1 MSLNLFDTSEN
12 TERPLPPLAE
22 RMRPTSLED
31 FVGQED
37 LAGKNK
43 ILYNALRNKQLFS
56 LIFWGPPGSG
66 KTTLAKICAEA
77 MDAKFFQLSAVSSG
91 VKEVRKI
98 IQQAEIRRKQ
108 SGETILF
115 IDEIHR
121 FNKAQ
126 QDALLHAVEDGALIL
141 IGATTENP
149 GFEVISPLLSRCRVL
164 RLHPLETPHL
174 HSILHRALAEDIIL
188 SQLDIRFEN
197 AAKELLVES
206 AGGDARRMLNVLE
219 IALQQHPEESRAGDA
234 PLILTDAD
242 IRDALQHRTQLYDKK
257 GDYHYDTISAFI
269 KSIRG
274 SDPDAAIYWLAVMLD
289 GGEDPK
295 FIARRLIISA
305 SEDIGNA
312 DPYGLTLATSTFT
325 AVDYVGMPEAA
336 IILAQTT
343 TYLASTTKSNA
354 AYMAIRKASSTV
366 RSSSAQDVPLHLRNA
381 PTQLMKS
388 EGYQKGYKYP
398 HDFHNHFVEQTYLP
412 EEHQNALFYDPSSQG
427 RENFLR
433 ERLRHLW
440 KDRYQFKDQD

>member
-1 MSLNLFDTSEN
+1 
-12 TERPLPPLAE
+12 
-22 RMRPTSLED
+22 MRPTTLEN
-31 FVGQED
+31 FVGQEA

-43 ILYNALRNKQLFS
+43 LLYNVLRNKQLFS

-91 VKEVRKI
+91 VKEVRKV
-98 IQQAEIRRKQ
+98 IQQGELRRKQ
-108 SGETILF
+108 HEKTILF

-126 QDALLHAVEDGALIL
+126 QDALLHAVEDGAIIL

-149 GFEVISPLLSRCRVL
+149 SFEVISPLLSRCRVL
-164 RLHPLETPHL
+164 RLHPLEEQHL
-174 HSILHRALAEDIIL
+174 QDILQRVLQEDIVL
-188 SQLDIRFEN
+188 SQVQIQCEE
-197 AAKELLVES
+197 AAKDLLIES

-219 IALQQHPEESRAGDA
+219 IALQQHPEESQSGNK
-234 PLILTDAD
+234 PFILTEAD
-242 IRDALQHRTQLYDKK
+242 IRNALQHRTQLYDKK

-354 AYMAIRKASSTV
+354 AYMAIRNASSAV
-366 RSSSAQDVPLHLRNA
+366 RSGSAQDVPLHLRNA
-381 PTQLMKS
+381 PTQFMKS

-398 HDFHNHFVEQTYLP
+398 HDFQDHFVAQSYLP
-412 EEHQNALFYDPSSQG
+412 ENHRNSSFYKPSAQG
-427 RENFLR
+427 REKFLR
-433 ERLRHLW
+433 ERLSHLW
-440 KDRYQFKDQD
+440 KNRYQFNDQD